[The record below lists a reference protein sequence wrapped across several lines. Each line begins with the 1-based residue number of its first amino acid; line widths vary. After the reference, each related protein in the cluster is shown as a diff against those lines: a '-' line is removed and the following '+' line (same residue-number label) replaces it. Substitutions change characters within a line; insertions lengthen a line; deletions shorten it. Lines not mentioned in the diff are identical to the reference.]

1 MYSVLSTVEASAKIV
16 NKGFNLVA
24 ETFVSKGWLIKT
36 NTATTVVF
44 GRSEDLRLVYDEFKL
59 CVESDRVN
67 VVIPMPNSNVAYC
80 TWFNDYFSASEYMTG
95 RLEDYC
101 NAMNLS
107 DLPSQ
112 KQREDD

>member
-1 MYSVLSTVEASAKIV
+1 MSSVLTTAEASATIV
-16 NKGFNLVA
+16 NKGFIQAA
-24 ETFVSKGWLIKT
+24 ETFVSKGWSIKT
-36 NTATTVVF
+36 NTATMVVF
-44 GRSEDLRLVYDEFKL
+44 GRPEDPRLVYDEFKL
-59 CVESDRVN
+59 CAESDRVN

-80 TWFNDYFSASEYMTG
+80 TWFKDYFSASEYLTS

-112 KQREDD
+112 KQSEED